1 MFKLASFPTWVTGSA
16 FQLVSFPPAWPLK
29 WTSILQKQT
38 LYSANLIIALLSWSS
53 GSSFLQFRRQLMSLA
68 HILSLSLSS
77 VHFLLRTDTLEIE
90 TWFFRTMLL
99 FFSLYPFIFR
109 FLLKFLFAKN
119 ALLFYYSKKFS
130 AWFFVSLS
138 LSLHFCLCFCLCLSL
153 SLWCLWECAKMLDI
167 DTGLFL
173 LCSTPYLLRPNLS
186 IKLEINRSSRILL
199 ITTGNPLEL

>member
-38 LYSANLIIALLSWSS
+38 LYSANLIIALRSWSS

-90 TWFFRTMLL
+90 TCDFLELCCCFFLFIPLSLDFYWNFSLL
-99 FFSLYPFIFR
+99 RMPFFSITVRNLLLDSLYLCLYLSI
-109 FLLKFLFAKN
+109 
-119 ALLFYYSKKFS
+119 SVS
-130 AWFFVSLS
+130 VSIFVSL
-138 LSLHFCLCFCLCLSL
+138 CLC
-153 SLWCLWECAKMLDI
+153 
-167 DTGLFL
+167 GV
-173 LCSTPYLLRPNLS
+173 Y
-186 IKLEINRSSRILL
+186 
-199 ITTGNPLEL
+199 GNGHRC

>member
-38 LYSANLIIALLSWSS
+38 LYSANLIIALRSWSS

-90 TWFFRTMLL
+90 TCDFLELCCCFFL
-99 FFSLYPFIFR
+99 FIPLSLD

-119 ALLFYYSKKFS
+119 ALLFYYSKKFT

-138 LSLHFCLCFCLCLSL
+138 LSLHFCLCFCLCFSV
-153 SLWCLWECAKMLDI
+153 SLWCLWEWA
-167 DTGLFL
+167 
-173 LCSTPYLLRPNLS
+173 
-186 IKLEINRSSRILL
+186 
-199 ITTGNPLEL
+199 